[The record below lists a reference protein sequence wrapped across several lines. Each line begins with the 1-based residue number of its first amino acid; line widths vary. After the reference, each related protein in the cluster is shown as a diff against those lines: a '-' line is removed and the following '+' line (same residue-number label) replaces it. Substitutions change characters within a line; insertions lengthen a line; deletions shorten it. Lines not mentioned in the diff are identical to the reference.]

1 MAQVN
6 ATGKQMANV
15 TTPHPP
21 AGGVGSGAFRVG
33 GGLLFLE
40 LVVITVVAW
49 VVFDPAVVNLYYRSL
64 PLGYDSSQLLYAE
77 TEVNGRWSEVVDG
90 VPQDP
95 YEMTEKRRDQILRQ
109 LTSVEGVESAYL
121 YEQDYG
127 AMGYSRPSF
136 RECVA
141 GGDTLYLAS
150 INFSSDAHF
159 FETYGLK
166 PLPGNPSAAEF
177 SRLSYQDQQVVL
189 TRSGAIALFGTADV
203 VGRRL
208 TISSNDPAIEATVA
222 GVVEDFR
229 MSVSNTI
236 HSMIIKPQKPQYT
249 TCRYVIRLK
258 KGLNAQRFVEEHGK
272 ELTRSGQTGFSRIS
286 RIMTFD
292 EYLQRLELDDG
303 RTQEVNR
310 SLALALFFLV
320 NLMLAVIG
328 TVWLHAKRRTE
339 ECGVRR
345 AFGATRGRLLLD
357 FLWRNALLATAAVA
371 VGLIIYLNYA
381 HSGIQAFNG
390 EEYCETL
397 YTIDTAILPTDK
409 AWPEHFWPHFLTV
422 SAVVYVIILCTVL
435 IGIVIPAAKIVRT
448 RITGA
453 LREE

>member
-1 MAQVN
+1 
-6 ATGKQMANV
+6 MANV
-15 TTPHPP
+15 TTPLPP

-339 ECGVRR
+339 ECCVRR

-435 IGIVIPAAKIVRT
+435 IGTVIPALKIVRT
-448 RITGA
+448 RITNA
-453 LREE
+453 LRDE

>member
-1 MAQVN
+1 MIKNLSSYQVS
-6 ATGKQMANV
+6 
-15 TTPHPP
+15 TPLSS
-21 AGGVGSGAFRVG
+21 ARGVGGEAFW
-33 GGLLFLE
+33 LFLE
-40 LVVITVVAW
+40 LVIITLVAW
-49 VVFDPAVVNLYYRSL
+49 AVFDPAVVNLYYRSL
-64 PLGYDSSQLLYAE
+64 PLGYDNSQLLYAE
-77 TEVNGRWSEVVDG
+77 TEVNGSWSELVDG

-121 YEQDYG
+121 YEQEYG
-127 AMGYSRPSF
+127 AVGFSLPVF
-136 RECVA
+136 NECVV
-141 GGDTLYLAS
+141 GGDTLYLAY
-150 INFSSDAHF
+150 IDFCSDAHF

-166 PLPGNPSAAEF
+166 PLPGSPSAAEL
-177 SRLSYQDQQVVL
+177 SRLSYQEQQVVL

-229 MSVSNTI
+229 MSVSNTVR
-236 HSMIIKPQKPQYT
+236 SIIINPQKPQYT

-258 KGLNAQRFVEEHGK
+258 KGLNAQRFAEKHGQ
-272 ELTRSGQTGFSRIS
+272 ELIGSGFTGFSRIS
-286 RIMTFD
+286 RLTTFD

-310 SLALALFFLV
+310 SLALALFFLI

-371 VGLIIYLNYA
+371 VGLVIYLNYA
-381 HSGIQAFNG
+381 HSGIQVFNG

-397 YTIDTAILPTDK
+397 YTIDAAIQPTDK

-422 SAVVYVIILCTVL
+422 SAIVYLIILCTVL
-435 IGIVIPAAKIVRT
+435 IGTAIPAVKIIGA
-448 RITGA
+448 RITNA
-453 LREE
+453 LRDE

>member
-1 MAQVN
+1 MKKETNTAYRTN
-6 ATGKQMANV
+6 RSPLPSGG
-15 TTPHPP
+15 
-21 AGGVGSGAFRVG
+21 AGGGVV
-33 GGLLFLE
+33 GLLFLE
-40 LVVITVVAW
+40 LVIITVVAW
-49 VVFDPAVVNLYYRSL
+49 AVFDPAVVNLYYRSL

-77 TEVNGRWSEVVDG
+77 TEVNGSWNKVVDG

-121 YEQDYG
+121 YEQDFG
-127 AMGYSRPSF
+127 SVGYSRPAF
-136 RECVA
+136 NECVV
-141 GGDTLYLAS
+141 GGDTLYLTN
-150 INFSSDAHF
+150 INFCSDAHF

-166 PLPGNPSAAEF
+166 PLPGSPSAAEL
-177 SRLSYQDQQVVL
+177 SRLSYQEQQVVL

-236 HSMIIKPQKPQYT
+236 RSMIIKPQKPQYT

-258 KGLNAQRFVEEHGK
+258 KGLNAHRFVEEHGK
-272 ELTRSGQTGFSRIS
+272 ELIGSGQMGFSRIS
-286 RIMTFD
+286 RLMTFD

-357 FLWRNALLATAAVA
+357 CLWLNALLATAAVA

-381 HSGIQAFNG
+381 HSGIQEYDGG
-390 EEYCETL
+390 EYYETL
-397 YTIDTAILPTDK
+397 YTIDAAILPTDK
-409 AWPEHFWPHFLTV
+409 AWPEHFWPHFLMV
-422 SAVVYVIILCTVL
+422 SAVVYLIILCTVL
-435 IGIVIPAAKIVRT
+435 IGTAIPALKIIGT
-448 RITGA
+448 RITEA

>member
-1 MAQVN
+1 MKLNNILN
-6 ATGKQMANV
+6 ANTW
-15 TTPHPP
+15 
-21 AGGVGSGAFRVG
+21 
-33 GGLLFLE
+33 LFLE
-40 LVVITVVAW
+40 LVIITIVAW
-49 VVFDPAVVNLYYRSL
+49 AVFDPAVVNLYYRSL
-64 PLGYDSSQLLYAE
+64 PLGYDSGQLLYAE
-77 TEVNGRWSEVVDG
+77 TEVNGSWDELVDG

-95 YEMTEKRRDQILRQ
+95 YEMTEKRRNQILRQ

-121 YEQDYG
+121 YEQEFG
-127 AMGYSRPSF
+127 AVGYSRPAF
-136 RECVA
+136 NECVV
-141 GGDTLYLAS
+141 GGDTLYLAV
-150 INFSSDAHF
+150 INFGSGAHF

-166 PLPGNPSAAEF
+166 PLPGSPSAAEL
-177 SRLSYQDQQVVL
+177 SRLSYQEQQVVL

-203 VGRRL
+203 VGRHL
-208 TISSNDPAIEATVA
+208 TICYDPAIEATVA

-258 KGLNAQRFVEEHGK
+258 KGLNAQRFAEKHGQ

-286 RIMTFD
+286 RLTTFD

-345 AFGATRGRLLLD
+345 AFGATRGRLLFD

-371 VGLIIYLNYA
+371 VGLVIYLNYA
-381 HSGIQAFNG
+381 HSGIQEYDGG
-390 EEYCETL
+390 EYYETL
-397 YTIDTAILPTDK
+397 YTIDAAILPTDK
-409 AWPEHFWPHFLTV
+409 AWPEHFWPHFLVV
-422 SAVVYVIILCTVL
+422 SAVVYIIILCTVL
-435 IGIVIPAAKIVRT
+435 IGTAIPAVKIIGSK
-448 RITGA
+448 ITNA
-453 LREE
+453 LRDE

>member
-1 MAQVN
+1 MKTKLNNILN
-6 ATGKQMANV
+6 ANTW
-15 TTPHPP
+15 
-21 AGGVGSGAFRVG
+21 
-33 GGLLFLE
+33 LFIE
-40 LVVITVVAW
+40 LVIITVVAW
-49 VVFDPAVVNLYYRSL
+49 AVFDPAVVNLYYRSL
-64 PLGYDSSQLLYAE
+64 PLGYDNGQLLYAE
-77 TEVNGRWSEVVDG
+77 TEVNGSWSEVIDG

-109 LTSVEGVESAYL
+109 LMATEGVESACL

-150 INFSSDAHF
+150 INFTSDAHF

-166 PLPGNPSAAEF
+166 PLPGSPSAAEL
-177 SRLSYQDQQVVL
+177 SRLSYQEQQVVL

-208 TISSNDPAIEATVA
+208 TISSSDPAIEATVA

-236 HSMIIKPQKPQYT
+236 RSIIIKPQKPQYT

-258 KGLNAQRFVEEHGK
+258 KGLNAHRFVEEHGK
-272 ELTRSGQTGFSRIS
+272 ELIGSGQMGFSRIS
-286 RIMTFD
+286 RLTTFD
-292 EYLQRLELDDG
+292 EYLQRLELDEG

-345 AFGATRGRLLLD
+345 AFGATRGRLLFD

-371 VGLIIYLNYA
+371 LGLVIYLNYA
-381 HSGIQAFNG
+381 HSGIQEYDGG
-390 EEYCETL
+390 EYYETL
-397 YTIDTAILPTDK
+397 YTIDAAILPTDK
-409 AWPEHFWPHFLTV
+409 AWPEQFWPHFLTV
-422 SAVVYVIILCTVL
+422 SAVVYLIILCTVL
-435 IGIVIPAAKIVRT
+435 IGTAIPALKIIGT
-448 RITGA
+448 RIIHA
-453 LREE
+453 LRDE

>member
-1 MAQVN
+1 MKKETNTAYRTN
-6 ATGKQMANV
+6 RSPLPSGG
-15 TTPHPP
+15 
-21 AGGVGSGAFRVG
+21 AGGGFV
-33 GGLLFLE
+33 GLLFLE
-40 LVVITVVAW
+40 LVIITVVAW
-49 VVFDPAVVNLYYRSL
+49 AVFDPAVVNLYYRSL
-64 PLGYDSSQLLYAE
+64 PLGYDSGQLLYAE
-77 TEVNGRWSEVVDG
+77 TEVNGSWDELVDG

-95 YEMTEKRRDQILRQ
+95 YEMTEKRRNQILRQ

-121 YEQDYG
+121 YEQEFG
-127 AMGYSRPSF
+127 AVGYSRPAF
-136 RECVA
+136 NECVV
-141 GGDTLYLAS
+141 GGDTLYLAN
-150 INFSSDAHF
+150 INFCSDAHF

-166 PLPGNPSAAEF
+166 PLPGSPSAAEL
-177 SRLSYQDQQVVL
+177 SRLSYQEQQVVL

-229 MSVSNTI
+229 MSVSNTV

-258 KGLNAQRFVEEHGK
+258 KGQNAQHFVEEHGQ
-272 ELTRSGQTGFSRIS
+272 ELIHSGQTGFSRIS
-286 RIMTFD
+286 RLMTFD

-310 SLALALFFLV
+310 SLALALFFLI

-345 AFGATRGRLLLD
+345 AFGATRGRLLFD

-371 VGLIIYLNYA
+371 VGLTVYLNYA
-381 HSGIQAFNG
+381 HSGIQVFNG
-390 EEYCETL
+390 EEYYETL
-397 YTIDTAILPTDK
+397 YTIDAAILPTDK

-422 SAVVYVIILCTVL
+422 SAIVYLIILCTVL
-435 IGIVIPAAKIVRT
+435 IGTAIPALKIIGAKIT
-448 RITGA
+448 NA
-453 LREE
+453 LRDE

>member
-1 MAQVN
+1 MKKN
-6 ATGKQMANV
+6 T
-15 TTPHPP
+15 
-21 AGGVGSGAFRVG
+21 AFRTNQSPLPWGGVG

-40 LVVITVVAW
+40 LVIITVVAW
-49 VVFDPAVVNLYYRSL
+49 AVFDPAVVNLYYRSL

-77 TEVNGRWSEVVDG
+77 TEVNGSWSELVDG

-95 YEMTEKRRDQILRQ
+95 CEMTEKRRDQILRQ

-166 PLPGNPSAAEF
+166 PLPGSPSAAEL
-177 SRLSYQDQQVVL
+177 SRLSYQEQQVVL

-208 TISSNDPAIEATVA
+208 TISSSDPAIEATVA

-229 MSVSNTI
+229 MSVSNTVRSI
-236 HSMIIKPQKPQYT
+236 IIKPQKPQYT

-258 KGLNAQRFVEEHGK
+258 KGLNAHRFVEEHGK
-272 ELTRSGQTGFSRIS
+272 ELIGSGQMGFSRIS

-345 AFGATRGRLLLD
+345 AFGATRGRLFLD
-357 FLWRNALLATAAVA
+357 FLWRNALLATAAVV

-390 EEYCETL
+390 EEYYETL
-397 YTIDTAILPTDK
+397 YTIDAAILPTDK
-409 AWPEHFWPHFLTV
+409 AWPEHFWPHFLVV

-435 IGIVIPAAKIVRT
+435 VGTAIPALKIVGT
-448 RITGA
+448 RLTEA
-453 LREE
+453 LRDE